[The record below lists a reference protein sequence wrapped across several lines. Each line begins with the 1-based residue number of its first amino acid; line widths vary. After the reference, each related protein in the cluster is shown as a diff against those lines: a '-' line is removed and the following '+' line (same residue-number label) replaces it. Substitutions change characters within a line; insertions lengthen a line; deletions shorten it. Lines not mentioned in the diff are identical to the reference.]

1 MNNKIEEY
9 INNLFLRSPMSTH
22 TKYASQKI
30 LTNAFKIYN
39 DFLQS
44 NLNENEAYFDYKEE
58 KEYEKKI

>member
-1 MNNKIEEY
+1 MNNKIEKY
-9 INNLFLRSPMSTH
+9 VNNLFLKSPMSTH
-22 TKYASQKI
+22 TKYARQKI
-30 LTNAFKIYN
+30 LTNAFKIYK

>member
-1 MNNKIEEY
+1 
-9 INNLFLRSPMSTH
+9 MSTH

>member
-1 MNNKIEEY
+1 MNNKIEKY
-9 INNLFLRSPMSTH
+9 VNNLFLKSPMSTD

>member
-1 MNNKIEEY
+1 MNNKIEKY
-9 INNLFLRSPMSTH
+9 VNNLFLKSPMSIY
-22 TKYASQKI
+22 TKYARQKL
-30 LTNAFKIYN
+30 LTNAFKIYK